1 MHDNEEQDEAKDTND
16 EVDNEGAIM
25 QQVLLL
31 PGSNNRGREKQ
42 HSYQTCIIYACKVEE
57 EVVSEHNNSGLFYL
71 SE

>member
-1 MHDNEEQDEAKDTND
+1 MKDTQDGDYDADDEA
-16 EVDNEGAIM
+16 DNEGAIM

-42 HSYQTCIIYACKVEE
+42 HSYQTCIIQACKVEE

>member
-1 MHDNEEQDEAKDTND
+1 MKDTQDGDDDADDEA
-16 EVDNEGAIM
+16 DNEGAIM